1 MEGKNLFVTTDGT
14 FEKEVLQSAD
24 PVLVDFWAEWCGP
37 CKMLG
42 PTLHTISNEYEGKVK
57 VYKMDVDSNPE
68 IPGKY
73 HVHGIPTVILFKNG
87 QPLDQFVGAK
97 SKPAVEEFLNKHLA

>member
-1 MEGKNLFVTTDGT
+1 MEGKNLFEATDSN
-14 FEKEVLQSAD
+14 FEKEVLQSKE

-42 PTLHTISNEYEGKVK
+42 PTIHTISNEYDGKVK
-57 VYKMDVDSNPE
+57 VYKMDVDNNPE
-68 IPGKY
+68 TPNKY
-73 HVHGIPTVILFKNG
+73 HIQGIPSVILFKGG
-87 QPLDQFVGAK
+87 QPVDQFVGAR